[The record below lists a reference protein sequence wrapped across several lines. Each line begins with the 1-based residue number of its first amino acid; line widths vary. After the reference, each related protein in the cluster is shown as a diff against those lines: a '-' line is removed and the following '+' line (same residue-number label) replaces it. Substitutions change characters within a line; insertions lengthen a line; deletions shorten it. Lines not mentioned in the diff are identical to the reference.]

1 MAVML
6 WLAGSL
12 LLNTWFVFVL
22 LLLTFSKA

>member
-12 LLNTWFVFVL
+12 LLSTWFVFVL